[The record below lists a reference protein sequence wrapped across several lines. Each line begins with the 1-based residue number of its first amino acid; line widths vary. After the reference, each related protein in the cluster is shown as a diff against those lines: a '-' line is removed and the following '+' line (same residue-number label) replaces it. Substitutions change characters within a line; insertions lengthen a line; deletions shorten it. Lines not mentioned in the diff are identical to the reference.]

1 MNFKTSRNS
10 CEKKNPWDLA
20 KGNIASAQAGLDG
33 KISGG
38 RDTSFYPRPGYTK
51 MKRSM

>member
-1 MNFKTSRNS
+1 MNLKTSRNL
-10 CEKKNPWDLA
+10 CVKENPWDLA
-20 KGNIASAQAGLDG
+20 KGNIGSAQPGLDG

-38 RDTSFYPRPGYTK
+38 RDTSFHLWPGYSK